1 MSAVKVPV
9 GFSLLEGERPVWS
22 GRRSW
27 KSQWPLILIGMLI
40 ILIGIFLSVYSII
53 MYYRISSAPLTMF
66 PVSNLFLLGALG
78 SIISSLIFG
87 GLPLI
92 LAYLSVISTEYFV
105 TNKRIYIKY
114 GIIRRTAFE
123 LRNEWITSYT
133 VAQGIIGRMLNY
145 GHVIISTPG
154 YYTGTAMMKD
164 VSDPMHVRT
173 ILEENLRKAKEIK
186 EVEEKL
192 RKLEEEHDLGRIS
205 YEKYAELKRK
215 YEEEMKRFL

>member
-1 MSAVKVPV
+1 MSAVKVPA

-27 KSQWPLILIGMLI
+27 KSQWLLILLGVLTIFIYGLGILFFI
-40 ILIGIFLSVYSII
+40 I
-53 MYYRISSAPLTMF
+53 
-66 PVSNLFLLGALG
+66 
-78 SIISSLIFG
+78 
-87 GLPLI
+87 
-92 LAYLSVISTEYFV
+92 AYLSIISTEYFV
-105 TNKRIYIKY
+105 TNRRIYIKY
-114 GIIRRTAFE
+114 GIIRRTVFE

-164 VSDPMHVRT
+164 VSDPMHIRT

-186 EVEEKL
+186 ELEEKL

-205 YEKYAELKRK
+205 DEKYAELKRK
-215 YEEEMKRFL
+215 YEEELKRFL